1 MFYCNLC
8 RYKYVLVT
16 LIHHSPKSRCTRV
29 SAHCSQEGYGSCMEE
44 DQNSPVESIRSDGDV
59 YHLAYYSFVC
69 SIFNSGFFGCN
80 LDRSSPVY
88 SSMCGISFV
97 SLFVLQVSHLKVIQN
112 STDPNQCLTTSKIVS
127 TILVCV
133 GIFIFTMGKQS
144 IQSVSLSS
152 ESSQ

>member
-1 MFYCNLC
+1 MYSCISPLQSRRLRFVYGRGLEFTG
-8 RYKYVLVT
+8 RKYSKRWGCISSRILFIRMLYIQFRVLWVQFGQVFSSVFEHVWYFFR
-16 LIHHSPKSRCTRV
+16 LI
-29 SAHCSQEGYGSCMEE
+29 
-44 DQNSPVESIRSDGDV
+44 
-59 YHLAYYSFVC
+59 
-69 SIFNSGFFGCN
+69 
-80 LDRSSPVY
+80 
-88 SSMCGISFV
+88 
-97 SLFVLQVSHLKVIQN
+97 FVLQVSHLKVIQN

>member
-1 MFYCNLC
+1 MYSCISPLQSRRLRFVYGRGLEFTG
-8 RYKYVLVT
+8 RKYSKRWGC
-16 LIHHSPKSRCTRV
+16 IS
-29 SAHCSQEGYGSCMEE
+29 
-44 DQNSPVESIRSDGDV
+44 
-59 YHLAYYSFVC
+59 LAYYSFVC